1 MEKELKTLEEKLSA
15 LTEFCAR
22 LKGENLQLRQDLATM
37 LNENKQM
44 AEKVSTARDR
54 LESLVRQIPD

>member
-1 MEKELKTLEEKLSA
+1 MEKELKALEEKLGA
-15 LTEFCAR
+15 LTEFCLR

>member
-1 MEKELKTLEEKLSA
+1 MEKELKALEEKLGA
-15 LTEFCAR
+15 LTEFSLR